1 MVNAVYA
8 DDLQRAIEN
17 ARATCSSQ
25 GSTSAAC
32 AVSWDI
38 VEELQAAIAHQRVK
52 QSTHS
57 SLIDYCTNNPDA
69 VECRLY
75 DV

>member
-8 DDLQRAIEN
+8 NDLQQAIEDARAI
-17 ARATCSSQ
+17 CSSQ

-38 VEELQAAIAHQRVK
+38 VEELQAAIAHHRVK

-57 SLIDYCTNNPDA
+57 SLTDYCQTNPEA
-69 VECRLY
+69 IECRMY